1 MRPKVKLRE
10 LTTEEET
17 AVRKLANSN
26 NAAAKLVKRA
36 KIIVE
41 MLEDPTLTATDAGV
55 RAGFSTSIGST
66 WVRRF
71 NEDGVEGLNDR
82 PRSGA
87 PRIYNEKTRSGLV
100 SLALQ
105 KPRSLEYPFELWT
118 LERLQIAFKERNDI
132 QVAQSTILDWLAAEG
147 FQWKRQQSWFHDAE
161 QHDPQFVEKRGP
173 SFAVIS
179 NHQRKR
185 A

>member
-10 LTTEEET
+10 LTANEEKT
-17 AVRKLANSN
+17 VRKLANSN

-36 KIIVE
+36 AIIVA
-41 MLEDPTLTATDAGV
+41 MLDDPALTATDAGV
-55 RAGFSTSIGST
+55 RSGFSTSSGST

-71 NEDGVEGLNDR
+71 NDDGVEGLNDR

-87 PRIYNEKTRSGLV
+87 PRTYDEKPRSRLV
-100 SLALQ
+100 NLALQ

-118 LERLQIAFKERNDI
+118 LERVQTAFKEREGVR
-132 QVAQSTILDWLAAEG
+132 VAQSTILDWLAAEG

-173 SFAVIS
+173 SSAVIL
-179 NHQRKR
+179 NRR
-185 A
+185 LIPE